1 MYGKL
6 DGLWILGNSQSWKN
20 VCFSHLYFNRIIFLF
35 FFAFDMVTK
44 LYKLKKTGI
53 FDYVLVRIT
62 AVIQAVYF
70 SVITFYWLVNRD
82 FKYEQLSGFFDILLV
97 EIFTIIV
104 AFSIAYHSVQGIWNV
119 ATDYLT
125 QAQIGASA
133 KILRPAVI
141 GFSWLQALGL
151 IICSFYILG

>member
-1 MYGKL
+1 
-6 DGLWILGNSQSWKN
+6 
-20 VCFSHLYFNRIIFLF
+20 
-35 FFAFDMVTK
+35 MVTK

-82 FKYEQLSGFFDILLV
+82 FKYEQLSNFFDILII
-97 EIFTIIV
+97 EIFTVIV
-104 AFSIAYHSVQGIWNV
+104 AISIAYHSVRGIWNV

-133 KILRPAVI
+133 KVLRPMVI
-141 GFSWLQALGL
+141 GFSWLQSLGL
-151 IICSFYILG
+151 IICSFFILG

>member
-1 MYGKL
+1 
-6 DGLWILGNSQSWKN
+6 
-20 VCFSHLYFNRIIFLF
+20 
-35 FFAFDMVTK
+35 MVTK
-44 LYKLKKTGI
+44 LYRLKKTGI
-53 FDYVLVRIT
+53 FDYVFVRIT

-82 FKYEQLSGFFDILLV
+82 FKYEQLSDFFDILIV
-97 EIFTIIV
+97 EIFTVIV

-141 GFSWLQALGL
+141 GFSWLQACLL
-151 IICSFYILG
+151 YTSPSPRDSIRSRMPSSA

>member
-1 MYGKL
+1 
-6 DGLWILGNSQSWKN
+6 
-20 VCFSHLYFNRIIFLF
+20 
-35 FFAFDMVTK
+35 MVTK

-82 FKYEQLSGFFDILLV
+82 FNYQQFSGFFDILLI
-97 EIFTIIV
+97 EIFTVIV
-104 AFSIAYHSVQGIWNV
+104 AMSIAYHSIKGIWNV

-133 KILRPAVI
+133 KVLRPMVI
-141 GFSWLQALGL
+141 GFSWFQALGL
-151 IICSFYILG
+151 IFCSFFILG

>member
-1 MYGKL
+1 
-6 DGLWILGNSQSWKN
+6 
-20 VCFSHLYFNRIIFLF
+20 
-35 FFAFDMVTK
+35 MVTK

-53 FDYVLVRIT
+53 FDYVLVRVT

-70 SVITFYWLVNRD
+70 SVITFYWLVNKD
-82 FKYEQLSGFFDILLV
+82 FNYEQLSSFFDILLI

-104 AFSIAYHSVQGIWNV
+104 AVSIAYHSIQGIWNV

-133 KILRPAVI
+133 KVLRPMVV

-151 IICSFYILG
+151 IICSLFILG

>member
-1 MYGKL
+1 
-6 DGLWILGNSQSWKN
+6 
-20 VCFSHLYFNRIIFLF
+20 
-35 FFAFDMVTK
+35 MVTK

-53 FDYVLVRIT
+53 FDYVLVRVT

-70 SVITFYWLVNRD
+70 SVITFYWLVNKD
-82 FKYEQLSGFFDILLV
+82 FNYEQLSSFFDILFI

-104 AFSIAYHSVQGIWNV
+104 VFSIAYHSIQGIWNV

-133 KILRPAVI
+133 KVLRPMVI

-151 IICSFYILG
+151 IICSLFILG

>member
-1 MYGKL
+1 
-6 DGLWILGNSQSWKN
+6 
-20 VCFSHLYFNRIIFLF
+20 
-35 FFAFDMVTK
+35 MVTK

-82 FKYEQLSGFFDILLV
+82 FKYEQLSGFFDILII
-97 EIFTIIV
+97 EIFTVLV
-104 AFSIAYHSVQGIWNV
+104 AISIAYLSVQGIWNV

-133 KILRPAVI
+133 KLLRPAVI
-141 GFSWLQALGL
+141 GFGWLQALGL

>member
-1 MYGKL
+1 
-6 DGLWILGNSQSWKN
+6 
-20 VCFSHLYFNRIIFLF
+20 
-35 FFAFDMVTK
+35 MVTK

-53 FDYVLVRIT
+53 FDYVLVRVT

-70 SVITFYWLVNRD
+70 SVITFYWLVNKD
-82 FKYEQLSGFFDILLV
+82 FNYEQLSSFFDILLI

-104 AFSIAYHSVQGIWNV
+104 AVSIAYHSIQGIWNV

-133 KILRPAVI
+133 KVLRPMVL

-151 IICSFYILG
+151 IICSLFILG

>member
-1 MYGKL
+1 MGSLQVLYIVL
-6 DGLWILGNSQSWKN
+6 LVLPQSQTFLLYH
-20 VCFSHLYFNRIIFLF
+20 FSVFG
-35 FFAFDMVTK
+35 MVTK

-53 FDYVLVRIT
+53 FDYVFVRIT

-82 FKYEQLSGFFDILLV
+82 FKYEQLSGFFDILLI

-133 KILRPAVI
+133 KVLRPAVI
-141 GFSWLQALGL
+141 GFSWLQAFGL

>member
-1 MYGKL
+1 
-6 DGLWILGNSQSWKN
+6 
-20 VCFSHLYFNRIIFLF
+20 
-35 FFAFDMVTK
+35 MVTK

-53 FDYVLVRIT
+53 FDYVFVRIT

-82 FKYEQLSGFFDILLV
+82 FKYEQLSGFFDILIIEV
-97 EIFTIIV
+97 FTLIV
-104 AFSIAYHSVQGIWNV
+104 AISIAYHSVQGIWNV

-133 KILRPAVI
+133 KILRPLVI

>member
-1 MYGKL
+1 
-6 DGLWILGNSQSWKN
+6 
-20 VCFSHLYFNRIIFLF
+20 
-35 FFAFDMVTK
+35 MVTK
-44 LYKLKKTGI
+44 LYRLKKTGI

-62 AVIQAVYF
+62 AIIQAVYF

-82 FKYEQLSGFFDILLV
+82 FKYEQLSSFFDILFV
-97 EIFTIIV
+97 EIFTIFV
-104 AFSIAYHSVQGIWNV
+104 AISIAYHSVQGIWNV
-119 ATDYLT
+119 VTDYLT

-133 KILRPAVI
+133 KVLRPLVI

>member
-1 MYGKL
+1 
-6 DGLWILGNSQSWKN
+6 
-20 VCFSHLYFNRIIFLF
+20 
-35 FFAFDMVTK
+35 MVTK
-44 LYKLKKTGI
+44 LYKLKKTGV
-53 FDYVLVRIT
+53 FDYVLVRVT

-70 SVITFYWLVNRD
+70 SVITFYWLVNKD
-82 FKYEQLSGFFDILLV
+82 FNYEQLSSFFDILFI

-104 AFSIAYHSVQGIWNV
+104 AFSIAYHSIQGIWNV

-133 KILRPAVI
+133 KVLRPMVV

-151 IICSFYILG
+151 IICSLFILG

>member
-1 MYGKL
+1 
-6 DGLWILGNSQSWKN
+6 
-20 VCFSHLYFNRIIFLF
+20 
-35 FFAFDMVTK
+35 MVTK

-53 FDYVLVRIT
+53 FDYVLVRVT

-70 SVITFYWLVNRD
+70 SVITFYWLVNKD
-82 FKYEQLSGFFDILLV
+82 FNYEQLSSFFDILFI
-97 EIFTIIV
+97 EIFTIFV
-104 AFSIAYHSVQGIWNV
+104 AFSIAYHSIQGIWNV

-133 KILRPAVI
+133 KVLRPMVI

-151 IICSFYILG
+151 IICSLFILG

>member
-1 MYGKL
+1 
-6 DGLWILGNSQSWKN
+6 
-20 VCFSHLYFNRIIFLF
+20 
-35 FFAFDMVTK
+35 MVTK

-53 FDYVLVRIT
+53 FDYVLVRVT

-70 SVITFYWLVNRD
+70 SVITFYWLVNKD
-82 FKYEQLSGFFDILLV
+82 FNYEQLSSFFDILFI
-97 EIFTIIV
+97 EIFTVIV
-104 AFSIAYHSVQGIWNV
+104 AVSIAYHSIQGIWNV

-133 KILRPAVI
+133 KVLRPMVI

-151 IICSFYILG
+151 IICSFFILG

>member
-1 MYGKL
+1 
-6 DGLWILGNSQSWKN
+6 
-20 VCFSHLYFNRIIFLF
+20 
-35 FFAFDMVTK
+35 MVTK

-53 FDYVLVRIT
+53 FDYVLVRVT

-70 SVITFYWLVNRD
+70 SVITFYWLVNKD
-82 FKYEQLSGFFDILLV
+82 FNYEQLSSFFDILFI

-104 AFSIAYHSVQGIWNV
+104 AFSIAYHSIQGIWNV

-133 KILRPAVI
+133 KVLRPMVL

-151 IICSFYILG
+151 IICSLFILG

>member
-1 MYGKL
+1 
-6 DGLWILGNSQSWKN
+6 
-20 VCFSHLYFNRIIFLF
+20 
-35 FFAFDMVTK
+35 MVTK

-82 FKYEQLSGFFDILLV
+82 FKYEQLSGFFDILFV
-97 EIFTIIV
+97 EIFTVIV
-104 AFSIAYHSVQGIWNV
+104 AISIAYHSVQGIWNV

-133 KILRPAVI
+133 KILRPVVI

>member
-1 MYGKL
+1 
-6 DGLWILGNSQSWKN
+6 
-20 VCFSHLYFNRIIFLF
+20 
-35 FFAFDMVTK
+35 MVTK

-82 FKYEQLSGFFDILLV
+82 FKYEQLSGFFDILLI
-97 EIFTIIV
+97 EIFTVIV
-104 AFSIAYHSVQGIWNV
+104 AMSIAYHSIKGIWNV

-133 KILRPAVI
+133 KVLRPMVI
-141 GFSWLQALGL
+141 GFSWFQALGL
-151 IICSFYILG
+151 IFCSFFILG

>member
-1 MYGKL
+1 
-6 DGLWILGNSQSWKN
+6 
-20 VCFSHLYFNRIIFLF
+20 
-35 FFAFDMVTK
+35 MVTK

-53 FDYVLVRIT
+53 FDYVLVRVT

-70 SVITFYWLVNRD
+70 SVITFYWLVNKD
-82 FKYEQLSGFFDILLV
+82 FNYEQLSSFFDILLI

-104 AFSIAYHSVQGIWNV
+104 AISIAYHSIKGIWNV

-133 KILRPAVI
+133 RVLRPVVI
-141 GFSWLQALGL
+141 GFSWFQALGL
-151 IICSFYILG
+151 IFCSFFILG

>member
-1 MYGKL
+1 
-6 DGLWILGNSQSWKN
+6 
-20 VCFSHLYFNRIIFLF
+20 
-35 FFAFDMVTK
+35 MVTK

-53 FDYVLVRIT
+53 FDYVLVRVT

-70 SVITFYWLVNRD
+70 SVITFYWLVNKD
-82 FKYEQLSGFFDILLV
+82 FNYEQLSSFFDILFI

-104 AFSIAYHSVQGIWNV
+104 VFSIAYHSIQGIWNV

-133 KILRPAVI
+133 KVLRPMVV

-151 IICSFYILG
+151 IICSLFILG

>member
-1 MYGKL
+1 
-6 DGLWILGNSQSWKN
+6 
-20 VCFSHLYFNRIIFLF
+20 
-35 FFAFDMVTK
+35 MVTK

-53 FDYVLVRIT
+53 FYYVLVRIP
-62 AVIQAVYF
+62 AVIQTVYF

-82 FKYEQLSGFFDILLV
+82 FKYEQLSGFFDILIIEV
-97 EIFTIIV
+97 FTLIV
-104 AFSIAYHSVQGIWNV
+104 AISIAYHSVQGIWNV

-125 QAQIGASA
+125 QAQIGVSA
-133 KILRPAVI
+133 KLLRPLVI

>member
-1 MYGKL
+1 
-6 DGLWILGNSQSWKN
+6 
-20 VCFSHLYFNRIIFLF
+20 
-35 FFAFDMVTK
+35 MVTK
-44 LYKLKKTGI
+44 LYKLKKTGV
-53 FDYVLVRIT
+53 FDYVFVRVT

-82 FKYEQLSGFFDILLV
+82 FKYEQLAGFFDILIV
-97 EIFTIIV
+97 EIFTVIV

-133 KILRPAVI
+133 KLLRPAVI
-141 GFSWLQALGL
+141 GFSWFQALGL
-151 IICSFYILG
+151 IICSFYISKYGNEWKRHSFGCIYFTRKGI

>member
-1 MYGKL
+1 
-6 DGLWILGNSQSWKN
+6 
-20 VCFSHLYFNRIIFLF
+20 
-35 FFAFDMVTK
+35 MVTK

-53 FDYVLVRIT
+53 FDYVLVRVT

-70 SVITFYWLVNRD
+70 SVITFYWLVNKD
-82 FKYEQLSGFFDILLV
+82 FNYEQLSSFFDILFI

-104 AFSIAYHSVQGIWNV
+104 VFSIAYHSIQGIWNV

-133 KILRPAVI
+133 KVLRPMVL

-151 IICSFYILG
+151 IICSLFILG

>member
-1 MYGKL
+1 MQKARPAHVEAG
-6 DGLWILGNSQSWKN
+6 
-20 VCFSHLYFNRIIFLF
+20 FLF
-35 FFAFDMVTK
+35 FFVFDMVTK

-133 KILRPAVI
+133 KLLRPVVI

>member
-1 MYGKL
+1 
-6 DGLWILGNSQSWKN
+6 
-20 VCFSHLYFNRIIFLF
+20 
-35 FFAFDMVTK
+35 MVTK
-44 LYKLKKTGI
+44 LYKLKKTGV
-53 FDYVLVRIT
+53 FDYVLVRVT

-70 SVITFYWLVNRD
+70 SVITFYWLVNKD
-82 FKYEQLSGFFDILLV
+82 FNYEQLSSFFDILLI

-104 AFSIAYHSVQGIWNV
+104 AVSIAYHSIQEIWNV

-133 KILRPAVI
+133 KVLRPMVI

-151 IICSFYILG
+151 IICSFFILG

>member
-1 MYGKL
+1 
-6 DGLWILGNSQSWKN
+6 
-20 VCFSHLYFNRIIFLF
+20 
-35 FFAFDMVTK
+35 MVTK
-44 LYKLKKTGI
+44 LYKLKKTGV
-53 FDYVLVRIT
+53 FDYVLVRVT

-70 SVITFYWLVNRD
+70 SVITFYWLVNKD
-82 FKYEQLSGFFDILLV
+82 FNYEQLSSFFDILFI

-104 AFSIAYHSVQGIWNV
+104 AFSIAYHSIQGIWNV

-133 KILRPAVI
+133 KVLRPMVI

-151 IICSFYILG
+151 IICSLFILG

>member
-1 MYGKL
+1 
-6 DGLWILGNSQSWKN
+6 
-20 VCFSHLYFNRIIFLF
+20 
-35 FFAFDMVTK
+35 MVTK

-53 FDYVLVRIT
+53 FDYVLVRVT

-70 SVITFYWLVNRD
+70 SVITFYWLVNKD
-82 FKYEQLSGFFDILLV
+82 FNYEQLSSFFDILFI

-104 AFSIAYHSVQGIWNV
+104 AFSIAYHSIQGIWNV

-133 KILRPAVI
+133 KVLRPMVV

-151 IICSFYILG
+151 IICSLFILG